1 MNKVQFRLFIEDCLA
16 YHVKEVENRCIP
28 SEELAD
34 AWKPYV
40 KPSDM
45 TGLSFKDLPVID
57 KLISNS
63 HIQELSDKGLK
74 HNLDDVLESKW
85 LVSLGWDTKSKIH
98 NLIHIYKTID
108 WEMSCGCPWLIM
120 VLV

>member
-16 YHVKEVENRCIP
+16 YYVKEVENRYIP
-28 SEELAD
+28 SEEHAD

-45 TGLSFKDLPVID
+45 SGLSFKDLPVID
-57 KLISNS
+57 KLILNS

-85 LVSLGWDTKSKIH
+85 PGFPRMGYEEQDTQPYPHLQDNRLG
-98 NLIHIYKTID
+98 NEL
-108 WEMSCGCPWLIM
+108 
-120 VLV
+120 